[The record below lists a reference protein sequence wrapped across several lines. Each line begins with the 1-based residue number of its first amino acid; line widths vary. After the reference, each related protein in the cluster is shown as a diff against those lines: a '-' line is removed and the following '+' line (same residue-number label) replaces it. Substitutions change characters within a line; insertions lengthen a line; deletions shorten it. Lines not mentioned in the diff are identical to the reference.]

1 MTADLWL
8 KVTEVTADAME
19 LPREE
24 RRRFLE
30 AAVSDKDIL
39 DQALRLVEESEK
51 FDETFLMPIARL
63 DARAVSGLSGEL
75 RTLPPGTWVD
85 GRFRIV
91 RFVAHG
97 GMGQVYEAWDSIQET
112 RVALKTIRPDILS
125 NASSLARFREEVVQA
140 LKVSHRNVCRVQNLF
155 VCEDDGEQLA
165 FLTMQFLDGE
175 TLAERLA
182 RGPMRPEE
190 ALPLVAQ
197 IANGLSA
204 AHEVGVIHRDLKS
217 RNIML
222 VPENGSVRAV
232 VMDFGLACAALDGVR
247 TVEGTPAYMAPEQL
261 SGGRVT
267 DAADQYAFGVVL
279 FEMVTGRLPYSGNT
293 FEEIAAQ
300 QASARNLSPRRYTRD
315 LPDRWVNAIVR
326 CLAKRPEQRFAK
338 VTDVLDA
345 IQPKHRGKL
354 EKLVMVAAAVAL
366 TLTVFVS
373 WRAHMTEV
381 LSDVVPLLPSGDY
394 SDGPSLSAD
403 GNLIAYE
410 SNRAD
415 PTNTDIWVQDLRSGE
430 QRRLT
435 TDPAEDSDASMSPDG
450 KLVAF
455 RSERDG
461 GGVYVIGTDGKNERL
476 LVAKGRWPKFSP
488 DGRRIAYWTGEQ
500 SLTASAGSFVIAA
513 EGGPSQKLFAGFAD
527 SRTPIWN
534 ADGHEILARACKSV
548 GSPLY
553 SCDWWVDRMDSSPP
567 VSSDGLKALHK
578 AGLHPFAGIDY
589 WADGK
594 LYLPVYRGS
603 DQRLVSLPIDANFH
617 VTGPPNILTSS
628 DMQMECF
635 SRSRTGRVA
644 FSRVAY
650 SIHISRALLSGNDN
664 RSPVRLTDDSGLDC
678 NPSLSADGSL
688 LVFSRGV
695 EHIMLQNLVTKKL
708 EVLAGRGSSPDP
720 EIYLARPI
728 IDRTGEKIVYEE
740 RGVNGSKLHVIT
752 RGGKEITQCEACGTP
767 SGWSLNGSKV
777 YFTSADATIAE
788 FDTTTNRVRTILER
802 EGFSLDRAVMSPTG
816 KFLLF
821 TAARPDENKRVFAV
835 KWNEMDPQSEDW
847 IPVTASQSWSDA
859 PQWSS
864 DGNQVFYLS
873 GRDGHSCVW
882 RQRLID
888 GKTFGE
894 LVEVLAYH
902 ETAQDSPSVMHRYSF
917 SLAVAGNEVFLNAG
931 QRNSSVLLGFMQ
943 TKLLEWLR
951 QGSSY

>member
-300 QASARNLSPRRYTRD
+300 QASARNLSPRTYTRD

-567 VSSDGLKALHK
+567 VPTNGLEALIK
-578 AGLHPFAGIDY
+578 AGLQPFAGVDQ
-589 WADGK
+589 WVHGK
-594 LYLPVYRGS
+594 LYLPAYRGS
-603 DQRLVSLPIDANFH
+603 NQPLVSLPINREYH
-617 VTGPPNILTSS
+617 VNGPPNILTSS
-628 DMQMECF
+628 DIQTAYF
-635 SRSRTGRVA
+635 SRSRAVRIA

-650 SIHISRALLSGNDN
+650 SIHVSRVSLSGKDHGL
-664 RSPVRLTDDSGLDC
+664 PVRITNEPEFDC
-678 NPSLSADGSL
+678 NPSASADGRW
-688 LVFSRGV
+688 LVFSRGI
-695 EHIMLQNLVTKKL
+695 EHIVLQNLATNKV
-708 EVLAGRGSSPDP
+708 VILAAEQRDHDS
-720 EIYLARPI
+720 IWLARPI
-728 IDRTGEKIVYEE
+728 INRTGERIVYEE
-740 RGVNGSKLHVIT
+740 RTIRGSKLRVIAA
-752 RGGKEITQCEACGTP
+752 GGKEISRCGACGTP
-767 SGWSLNGSKV
+767 SGWSKDGSKV
-777 YFTSADATIAE
+777 YFTSPDAKIAE
-788 FDTTTNRVRTILER
+788 FDTIARKVRTILER
-802 EGFSLDRAVMSPTG
+802 DGFSLDRAAISPSG
-816 KFLLF
+816 QFLLF
-821 TAARPDENKRVFAV
+821 TAARGIENKQIFAV
-835 KWNEMDPQSEDW
+835 RWNKLNVASGDW
-847 IPVTASQSWSDA
+847 IPITGLASWADA

-873 GRDGHSCVW
+873 GRDGHPCVW
-882 RQRLID
+882 RQGFVDGKID
-888 GKTFGE
+888 GAP
-894 LVEVLAYH
+894 VEVLAYH
-902 ETAQDSPSVMHRYSF
+902 ETAEDSPSVMHRYSF
-917 SLAVAGNEVFLNAG
+917 SLAVAGNNLFLNVG
-931 QRNSSVLLGFMQ
+931 QRNSSVLVGLMQ
-943 TKLLEWLR
+943 TKLGSWLR
-951 QGSSY
+951 RGFLY